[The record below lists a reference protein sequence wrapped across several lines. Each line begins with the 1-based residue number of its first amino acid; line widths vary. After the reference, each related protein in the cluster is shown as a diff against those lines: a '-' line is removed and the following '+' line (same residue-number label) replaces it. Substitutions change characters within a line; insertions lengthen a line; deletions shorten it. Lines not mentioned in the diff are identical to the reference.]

1 MPLAPE
7 DIRRIAAMEDKPALR
22 NLLITHSYHELTLG
36 MRELFGPTNVCW
48 PAYACWASKQA
59 GAFIRQDE
67 IPAIIRRVVQ
77 DDPEERSR
85 RPRLMDGGKRVR
97 DEKAS
102 FEREQSLDF
111 DPLDAIDDII
121 DRVSIFV
128 GAGNRIVYEELGD
141 LFTRFLQSFRGATS
155 YDAAALETFLEPLV
169 EGPSLEDTAT
179 VDADGNLQRS
189 MNGGQSLLRTAMT
202 HLYRAMFEQDAN
214 KRAELILLSNAQCG
228 LHEQIRLQVYIE
240 GAQSAP
246 VEALF
251 LRNMERRGMSSEEA
265 AKKLGSMGQELEKLV
280 RNLTTELMMTMR
292 LPGETIHLGRDL
304 EAAPGQSLWPADL
317 EHLEEPE
324 LLALTVKLGT
334 YETREDNLDWTDRV
348 EGWFDDILSK
358 LRIGSPEAQGTG
370 ARDWSAL
377 GDRMR
382 FIFELFRSR
391 QQNQRL
397 YEAPFTAE
405 QVSAMKAG
413 FFPVGDL

>member
-22 NLLITHSYHELTLG
+22 NLLITHSYHELSLG
-36 MRELFGPTNVCW
+36 MRELFGPTNVFW
-48 PAYACWASKQA
+48 PAFACWASRQA

-67 IPAIIRRVVQ
+67 IPAIIRRLVQ

-85 RPRLMDGGKRVR
+85 RPRLMDGSKRVR
-97 DEKAS
+97 EHKAAIDDDDT
-102 FEREQSLDF
+102 LDF

-128 GAGNRIVYEELGD
+128 GTGNRIVFEELGN
-141 LFTRFLQSFRGATS
+141 LFSRFIQSFRGATE
-155 YDAAALETFLEPLV
+155 YDQAALDAFLEPIA

-179 VDADGNLQRS
+179 VDADGTVRRS
-189 MNGGQSLLRTAMT
+189 MNGGRSLLRTAMT
-202 HLYRAMFEQDAN
+202 HLYRALFEQDAN
-214 KRAELILLSNAQCG
+214 KRAELILLSNSQFG

-240 GAQSAP
+240 GAQNAP

-251 LRNMERRGMSSEEA
+251 LRNMERRGMSPA
-265 AKKLGSMGQELEKLV
+265 DAQAKLGSMGRELETLV

-292 LPGETIHLGRDL
+292 LPDETIQLGRDL
-304 EAAPGQSLWPADL
+304 EAAPGQSLWPEEL

-324 LLALTVKLGT
+324 LVALTVKLGT
-334 YETREDNLDWTDRV
+334 YETREANLDWTDRV
-348 EGWFDDILSK
+348 EGWFDGILSK
-358 LRIGSPEAQGTG
+358 LSIGSPEAQGTG

-377 GDRMR
+377 GERMR
-382 FIFELFRSR
+382 FIFALFRSR

-397 YEAPFTAE
+397 CEAPFTDD
-405 QVSAMKAG
+405 QVAAMKAG